1 MVTKEEIFK
10 KIAAVL
16 HETFEIPLQKITLE
30 ARLFE
35 ELDLDSIDALDL
47 IVKLQNY
54 TNRQITPE
62 VFKLVRTVG
71 DVVTAVYDIV
81 VADDGAGT

>member
-10 KIAAVL
+10 KIAEVL
-16 HETFEIPLQKITLE
+16 HETFEIPLEKITPT

-62 VFKLVRTVG
+62 VFKQVRTVD
-71 DVVTAVYDIV
+71 DVVNAVYDIV
-81 VADDGAGT
+81 AAGAGSKT

>member
-16 HETFEIPLQKITLE
+16 HETFEIPLEKITLA

-35 ELDLDSIDALDL
+35 DLDLDSIDALDL

-71 DVVTAVYDIV
+71 DVVDAVHDIV
-81 VADDGAGT
+81 AAGAGSKT

>member
-1 MVTKEEIFK
+1 MVTKEDIYR
-10 KIAAVL
+10 KIADVL
-16 HETFEIPLQKITLE
+16 HETFEIPLEKITL
-30 ARLFE
+30 AAKLFE
-35 ELDLDSIDALDL
+35 DLDLDSIDALDL

-71 DVVTAVYDIV
+71 DIVSAVYDIV
-81 VADDGAGT
+81 VAGAGPKT

>member
-1 MVTKEEIFK
+1 MITKEEIFK
-10 KIAAVL
+10 KIADVL
-16 HETFEIPLQKITLE
+16 HETFEIPREKITPE

-54 TNRQITPE
+54 TKRQITPE
-62 VFKLVRTVG
+62 TFKQVRTVD
-71 DVVTAVYDIV
+71 DVVAAVYDIV
-81 VADDGAGT
+81 AADAGSAT

>member
-1 MVTKEEIFK
+1 MVTKEEIFR
-10 KIAAVL
+10 KIADVL
-16 HETFEIPLQKITLE
+16 HETFEIPLEKITPE

-35 ELDLDSIDALDL
+35 DLDLDSIDALDL

-54 TNRQITPE
+54 TSRQITPE

-71 DVVTAVYDIV
+71 DVVTAVYVIV
-81 VADDGAGT
+81 AAGAGTKT